1 MKKYFSR
8 YLIPLLLIQP
18 SSVLLAQKV
27 LSEGM
32 IQYDVS
38 VQTGSSEAKMADVF
52 DGASGLVYIK
62 GNQSRSELKS
72 ALGSSITIYDSKA
85 GTGVVIREFGS
96 QKLLIRMNARNWAD
110 KNKKYEG
117 MTFTKTGETKKIAG
131 YNCEQATA
139 KLADGS
145 SFTVFYTTELAMEN
159 KNYDAQFTNLPG
171 VPLEYES
178 IMGNLRVKYSASK
191 VSFDPVPVQRFEIPK
206 SGYREMTYEES
217 IKAVTTN

>member
-1 MKKYFSR
+1 MIVSV
-8 YLIPLLLIQP
+8 LIATN
-18 SSVLLAQKV
+18 LLAQKV

-32 IQYDVS
+32 IQYDIS

-52 DGASGLVYIK
+52 DGATGLVFIK
-62 GNQSRSELKS
+62 GNQSRTELKS
-72 ALGSSITIYDSKA
+72 AIGNSVTIYDSKA

-96 QKLLIRMNARNWAD
+96 QKLLIRMNAKNWTD

-139 KLADGS
+139 KLADGNT
-145 SFTVFYTTELAMEN
+145 FTVYYTTELVLEN
-159 KNYDAQFTNLPG
+159 RNYDAQFKNLPG

-178 IMGNLRVKYSASK
+178 IMGNLRVKYTASK
-191 VSFDPVPVQRFEIPK
+191 ISFDPVPVQRFEIPS

-217 IKAVTTN
+217 IKAVSSN

>member
-1 MKKYFSR
+1 M
-8 YLIPLLLIQP
+8 II
-18 SSVLLAQKV
+18 SVLVATNLMAQKV

-32 IQYDVS
+32 IQYDIS

-52 DGASGLVYIK
+52 DGATGLVFIK
-62 GNQSRSELKS
+62 GNQSRTELKS
-72 ALGSSITIYDSKA
+72 AIGNSISIYDSKA

-96 QKLLIRMNARNWAD
+96 QKLLIRMNAKNWTD

-139 KLADGS
+139 KLTDGNT
-145 SFTVFYTTELAMEN
+145 FTVYYTTELVLEN
-159 KNYDAQFTNLPG
+159 KNYDAQFKNLPG

-178 IMGNLRVKYSASK
+178 IMGNLRVKYTASK
-191 VSFDPVPVQRFEIPK
+191 ISFDPVPVQRFEIPT
-206 SGYREMTYEES
+206 SGYREMTYDES
-217 IKAVTTN
+217 VKAVSAN

>member
-1 MKKYFSR
+1 M
-8 YLIPLLLIQP
+8 IV
-18 SSVLLAQKV
+18 SVLAATNLMAQKV
-27 LSEGM
+27 LSEGT
-32 IQYDVS
+32 IQYDIS

-52 DGASGLVYIK
+52 DGATGLVFIK
-62 GNQSRSELKS
+62 GNQSRTELKS
-72 ALGSSITIYDSKA
+72 AIGNSVAIYDSKA

-96 QKLLIRMNARNWAD
+96 QKLLIRMNAKNWTD

-139 KLADGS
+139 KLADGNT
-145 SFTVFYTTELAMEN
+145 FTVYYTTELVLEN
-159 KNYDAQFTNLPG
+159 KNYDAQFKNLPG

-178 IMGNLRVKYSASK
+178 IMGNLRVKYTASK
-191 VSFDPVPVQRFEIPK
+191 ISFDPVPVQRFEIPT

-217 IKAVTTN
+217 IKAVSAN